1 MSMTRRELELRVEEL
16 LASES
21 RLCVRIEELEANE
34 RFLIHRVNAANQ
46 RVFELE
52 RLLREARGYL
62 SAQPPPEFMS
72 HVLSLLGR
80 LDVVLGPPHA

>member
-1 MSMTRRELELRVEEL
+1 MSTLPTYDQLADRVT
-16 LASES
+16 
-21 RLCVRIEELEANE
+21 
-34 RFLIHRVNAANQ
+34 
-46 RVFELE
+46 ELE

>member
-16 LASES
+16 LKS
-21 RLCVRIEELEANE
+21 EELLCN
-34 RFLIHRVNAANQ
+34 RVI
-46 RVFELE
+46 ELE